1 MTAKTTAKTIEI
13 FAAGRH
19 TATNGTVLDVSVA
32 DLADI
37 AAGYDPAK
45 HEAPL
50 VIGHPKQDHPAYGW
64 VKGLRVDGDR
74 LVADADELDANFADA
89 VAAKRYKKVSASFY
103 LPHGKGNPTPG
114 KMHLKHV
121 GFLGAV
127 PPAVKGLR
135 QVNFAEGDDGTV
147 EFSDWGDRA
156 AARLWR
162 QMREWIIAK
171 WGQEEAD
178 KVLPSWDLDAVVEAA
193 VAPCTGSFS
202 EQAAPSAEELA
213 RLADIE
219 RREAELDAR
228 AAEFAERDL
237 KARREGHGA
246 FLDTLIAEGR
256 VLPTE
261 RDGLLAFMEVLDDA
275 GSVSFAEGP
284 ERPAGE
290 VFRSFAAAVAPR
302 VPMGEMATGET
313 VDFADEKSITK
324 AAEEMVEAAAKRG
337 DVLTFKQAVISM
349 KKGAMP

>member
-1 MTAKTTAKTIEI
+1 MTTKPIEI

-74 LVADADELDANFADA
+74 LVADADELDASFADA

-103 LPHGKGNPTPG
+103 LPDGQGNPTPG

-135 QVNFAEGDDGTV
+135 HVSFAEDNAGTV

-171 WGQEEAD
+171 FGQEEAD
-178 KVLPSWDLDAVVEAA
+178 KVLPNWDVDAVAEAA
-193 VAPCTGSFS
+193 VTPSTSFA
-202 EQAAPSAEELA
+202 EPAAPSAEELA
-213 RLADIE
+213 RLAALDQ
-219 RREAELDAR
+219 REAELNAR
-228 AAEFAERDL
+228 AAEFAERDK
-237 KARREGHGA
+237 KARRDGHAA

-256 VLPTE
+256 VLPAE
-261 RDGLLAFMEVLDDA
+261 RDQLLAFMEAVDDA
-275 GSVSFAEGP
+275 GSVSFAEGA
-284 ERPAGE
+284 ERPAGD
-290 VFRSFAAAVAPR
+290 VFRSFAAAVPAR
-302 VPMGEMATGET
+302 VPMGEMATGKT
-313 VDFADEKSITK
+313 VDFADEKSITVAADALVK
-324 AAEEMVEAAAKRG
+324 AAADRG
-337 DVLTFKQAVISM
+337 NSLTFAQAVSQLN
-349 KKGAMP
+349 KGVKP